1 MSALL
6 APFAERGAR
15 INAAVQRHLANA
27 LATFNGGQPFPVLFD
42 RQGTQPFG
50 EAVDAVS
57 ARAGFELRHA
67 PGLVR
72 GSVLVIGGASYRL
85 DSDAEPDATGWV
97 EVSMFPVAGGGA

>member
-1 MSALL
+1 MSELL
-6 APFAERGAR
+6 APFAERAAR
-15 INAAVQRHLANA
+15 VNAVVQRHLANA

>member
-1 MSALL
+1 MASAL
-6 APFAERGAR
+6 APFADIEAMV
-15 INAAVQRHLANA
+15 NQATASALANA